1 MKNSQT
7 IKQRILSFLWQHFL
21 LLLSLN
27 LMTIGVALCVRSNLG
42 SSVISSLPYVMSLAG
57 PISIMPEWT
66 IGTYTIIMN
75 FIFVVLQIII
85 LRKDF
90 DPFQLL
96 QILIGFV
103 FGWLIDFNMWLTDFL
118 QCTTIPA
125 QVLTQ
130 LAGCTVMGIGIAFEI
145 KCGSLTMPGE
155 GISIAVSQVSKK
167 PFPKVKIII
176 DTILVMLAV
185 TASYIFFGKWLWNV
199 VGVGTM
205 FAMVYVG
212 LVVKFVSARIKWF
225 DRVLSY
231 IPGFRRYL
239 FGLLR
244 LISKEGK

>member
-1 MKNSQT
+1 M
-7 IKQRILSFLWQHFL
+7 
-21 LLLSLN
+21 
-27 LMTIGVALCVRSNLG
+27 
-42 SSVISSLPYVMSLAG
+42 
-57 PISIMPEWT
+57 
-66 IGTYTIIMN
+66 
-75 FIFVVLQIII
+75 
-85 LRKDF
+85 
-90 DPFQLL
+90 
-96 QILIGFV
+96 
-103 FGWLIDFNMWLTDFL
+103 
-118 QCTTIPA
+118 
-125 QVLTQ
+125 
-130 LAGCTVMGIGIAFEI
+130 
-145 KCGSLTMPGE
+145 
-155 GISIAVSQVSKK
+155 
-167 PFPKVKIII
+167 KIII